1 MDIGTGVLVATLIGG
16 GYMAWNIGA
25 NDVAN
30 AMGTSVGSGAL
41 TLKRAIVIAAVFE
54 FLGAVLVGSHVTDT
68 IRKGI
73 VEVSLFAPTGPA
85 GADGPLLLA
94 LGMLAALISA
104 GAWLHVATHFA
115 LPVSTTHSIVG
126 AVVGVGVATFG
137 LAGVD
142 WGTMLEIVL
151 SWFAS
156 PALGAMIAFFAF
168 VFIRRR
174 ILENDDPAAASRRIG
189 PVLVG
194 VVVTIIFLS
203 FLYKALGNVIE
214 APPAALAFGIS
225 LALGVI
231 GALVARPLIARAD
244 ARPGR
249 PYEHVERMF
258 AVLQVATAVF
268 VAFAH
273 GANDVANAV
282 GPLASVVTL
291 ARTGFTEIAT
301 TVPVPFWVLL
311 LGGAGIVVGLATL
324 GYGASASGGTGRVG
338 VGNERRACR
347 HAGDRGDRVVSRRN
361 AMAEIRRCDDRFRAG
376 DAVEAQRRCRTCRCD
391 RDRRG
396 YPPKER
402 EKITRSIRTG
412 ARARAD
418 WRDCRAAR
426 ATGRAR
432 AACRLVEAS
441 AGRRRCDRV
450 LSRKDHVAAAPGP
463 ALRAHAA
470 VCVVERPL

>member
-1 MDIGTGVLVATLIGG
+1 MDIGTGVLLTTLVGG
-16 GYMAWNIGA
+16 AYMAWNIGA

-41 TLKRAIVIAAVFE
+41 TLKRAIVLAAIFE

-126 AVVGVGVATFG
+126 AVVGIPAPGVLVEEAGIGVATFG

-156 PALGAMIAFFAF
+156 PAMGAAIAFFMF
-168 VFIRRR
+168 IFIRRR
-174 ILENDDPAAASRRIG
+174 ILEDDDPAGASRRIG
-189 PVLVG
+189 PMLVG
-194 VVVTIIFLS
+194 LVTTIIFLS
-203 FLYKALGNVIE
+203 FLYKALSNVID
-214 APPAALAFGIS
+214 APPFGLALGIS
-225 LALGVI
+225 LALGVV
-231 GALVARPLIARAD
+231 GALASRPLIAKAD
-244 ARPGR
+244 RREGK

-311 LGGAGIVVGLATL
+311 LGGVGIVVGLATL
-324 GYGASASGGTGRVG
+324 GYRVIETVGKQITEMTPTRGFSAEFGAATTVLIASRLGIPVSTTHTLVGGVIG
-338 VGNERRACR
+338 VGLAQGMAALNM
-347 HAGDRGDRVVSRRN
+347 RVVRN
-361 AMAEIRRCDDRFRAG
+361 IIVSWLATVPIAAGFSMVIYLIMRAI
-376 DAVEAQRRCRTCRCD
+376 VF
-391 RDRRG
+391 
-396 YPPKER
+396 
-402 EKITRSIRTG
+402 
-412 ARARAD
+412 
-418 WRDCRAAR
+418 
-426 ATGRAR
+426 
-432 AACRLVEAS
+432 
-441 AGRRRCDRV
+441 
-450 LSRKDHVAAAPGP
+450 
-463 ALRAHAA
+463 
-470 VCVVERPL
+470 

>member
-1 MDIGTGVLVATLIGG
+1 MDIGTGVLLTTLVGG
-16 GYMAWNIGA
+16 AYMAWNIGA

-41 TLKRAIVIAAVFE
+41 TLKRAIILAAIFE

-104 GAWLHVATHFA
+104 GAWLNVATHFA

-126 AVVGVGVATFG
+126 AVVGIGVATFG

-156 PALGAMIAFFAF
+156 PAMGAAIAFFMF
-168 VFIRRR
+168 IFIRRR
-174 ILENDDPAAASRRIG
+174 ILEDDDPAAASRRIG
-189 PVLVG
+189 PMLVG
-194 VVVTIIFLS
+194 LVTTIIFLS
-203 FLYKALGNVIE
+203 FLYKTLSNVID
-214 APPAALAFGIS
+214 APPFGLALGIS
-225 LALGVI
+225 LALGVV
-231 GALVARPLIARAD
+231 GALASRPLIAKAD
-244 ARPGR
+244 RREGK

-258 AVLQVATAVF
+258 AVLQVATAIF

-311 LGGAGIVVGLATL
+311 LGGVGIVVGLATL
-324 GYGASASGGTGRVG
+324 GYRVIETVGKQITEMTPTRGFSAEFGAATTVLIASRLGIPVSTTHTLVGGVIG
-338 VGNERRACR
+338 VGMAQGMAALNM
-347 HAGDRGDRVVSRRN
+347 RVVRN
-361 AMAEIRRCDDRFRAG
+361 IIVSWLATVPIAAGFSMVIYLIMRAI
-376 DAVEAQRRCRTCRCD
+376 VF
-391 RDRRG
+391 
-396 YPPKER
+396 
-402 EKITRSIRTG
+402 
-412 ARARAD
+412 
-418 WRDCRAAR
+418 
-426 ATGRAR
+426 
-432 AACRLVEAS
+432 
-441 AGRRRCDRV
+441 
-450 LSRKDHVAAAPGP
+450 
-463 ALRAHAA
+463 
-470 VCVVERPL
+470 

>member
-1 MDIGTGVLVATLIGG
+1 MDLGSGLLVVTLIGG
-16 GYMAWNIGA
+16 AYMAWNIGA

-41 TLKRAIVIAAVFE
+41 TLKKAIILAAIFE
-54 FLGAVLVGSHVTDT
+54 FLGALLVGSHVTDT

-104 GAWLHVATHFA
+104 GAWLHVATHLA

-126 AVVGVGVATFG
+126 AVVGIGVATFG

-156 PALGAMIAFFAF
+156 PVLGALLGFLTF

-174 ILENDDPAAASRRIG
+174 ILQSEDPAGASRKIG
-189 PVLVG
+189 PYLVG
-194 VVVTIIFLS
+194 LVVTIIFLS
-203 FLYKALGNVIE
+203 FIYKALKNVIE
-214 APPAALAFGIS
+214 APPFALAVGVS
-225 LALGVI
+225 LALG
-231 GALVARPLIARAD
+231 AVATLASRPLIKRAD
-244 ARPGR
+244 AHPGG

-258 AVLQVATAVF
+258 AVLQVATAIF

-291 ARTGFTEIAT
+291 ARTGFQEIAT
-301 TVPVPFWVLL
+301 TVPVPLWVLL
-311 LGGAGIVVGLATL
+311 LGGVGIVLGLATL
-324 GYGASASGGTGRVG
+324 GYRVIETVGRQITEMTPTRGFCAEFGAAATVLIASRMGIPVSTTHTLVGGVIG
-338 VGNERRACR
+338 VGLAQGMAALNM
-347 HAGDRGDRVVSRRN
+347 RVVRN
-361 AMAEIRRCDDRFRAG
+361 IIA
-376 DAVEAQRRCRTCRCD
+376 
-391 RDRRG
+391 
-396 YPPKER
+396 
-402 EKITRSIRTG
+402 S
-412 ARARAD
+412 
-418 WRDCRAAR
+418 WL
-426 ATGRAR
+426 AT
-432 AACRLVEAS
+432 VPI
-441 AGRRRCDRV
+441 
-450 LSRKDHVAAAPGP
+450 AAAFSMTIYFV
-463 ALRAHAA
+463 LRAI
-470 VCVVERPL
+470 VF

>member
-104 GAWLHVATHFA
+104 GAWLNVATHFA

-324 GYGASASGGTGRVG
+324 GYRVIETVGKQITEMTPTRGFCAEFGAATTVLIASRLGIPVSTTHTLVGGVIG
-338 VGNERRACR
+338 VGLAQGMAALNM
-347 HAGDRGDRVVSRRN
+347 RVVRN
-361 AMAEIRRCDDRFRAG
+361 II
-376 DAVEAQRRCRTCRCD
+376 V
-391 RDRRG
+391 
-396 YPPKER
+396 
-402 EKITRSIRTG
+402 S
-412 ARARAD
+412 
-418 WRDCRAAR
+418 WL
-426 ATGRAR
+426 AT
-432 AACRLVEAS
+432 VPI
-441 AGRRRCDRV
+441 
-450 LSRKDHVAAAPGP
+450 AAAFSMVIYFV
-463 ALRAHAA
+463 LRAIF
-470 VCVVERPL
+470 L

>member
-203 FLYKALGNVIE
+203 FLYKALGNVID

-324 GYGASASGGTGRVG
+324 GYRVIETVGKQITEMTPTRGFCAEFGAATTVLIASRLGIPVSTTHTLVGGVIG
-338 VGNERRACR
+338 VGLAQGMAALNM
-347 HAGDRGDRVVSRRN
+347 RVVRN
-361 AMAEIRRCDDRFRAG
+361 II
-376 DAVEAQRRCRTCRCD
+376 V
-391 RDRRG
+391 
-396 YPPKER
+396 
-402 EKITRSIRTG
+402 S
-412 ARARAD
+412 
-418 WRDCRAAR
+418 WL
-426 ATGRAR
+426 AT
-432 AACRLVEAS
+432 VPI
-441 AGRRRCDRV
+441 
-450 LSRKDHVAAAPGP
+450 AAAFSMVIYFV
-463 ALRAHAA
+463 LRAIF
-470 VCVVERPL
+470 L